1 MQVNDW
7 NDYRAFIVVAQTGQ
21 IARAAKKMG
30 VDATTVGRRIRRLEG
45 QIGYTLFEQT
55 REGQA
60 ITQAGEKL
68 LNAIEVM
75 AAAAD
80 AVQPT
85 APRGSGLSGTLRI
98 SVSEGF
104 GSWFLTR
111 HVPQFVER
119 YPELQLEIV
128 ASSGFLSPSKR
139 EADIAVVLSR
149 PKAGH
154 VIAQKLSSYQL
165 RLYASK
171 SYLARNGQPARLKEL
186 GKEHHLIGYI
196 PDLLYAPELNYLDDL
211 VPGLTPDIRSSSI
224 IAQHRLVAVGA
235 GIGVLPCFIGD
246 MDDTLTSIFPETS
259 ISRNFW
265 LVTHKDNR
273 SLERIKA
280 GKNWLLQITRQN
292 ADLLNPA
299 SSGLG
304 DRI

>member
-30 VDATTVGRRIRRLEG
+30 VDATTVGRRIRRLES
-45 QIGYTLFEQT
+45 QIGYSLFELT

-60 ITQAGEKL
+60 LTQAGEKL
-68 LNAIEVM
+68 LNSIEVM
-75 AAAAD
+75 ASAAD

-85 APRGSGLSGTLRI
+85 APRGSGPSGTLRI

-104 GSWFLTR
+104 GSWFLTK

-119 YPELQLEIV
+119 YPELRLEIV

-139 EADIAVVLSR
+139 EADIAVVMSR
-149 PKAGH
+149 PNAGR
-154 VIAQKLSSYQL
+154 VVAQKLAAYKL

-171 SYLARNGQPARLKEL
+171 SYLDRYGHPLRLKEL

-246 MDDTLTSIFPETS
+246 IDETLTSIFPEHT

-280 GKNWLLQITRQN
+280 GKNWLLQIARQN
-292 ADLLNPA
+292 ADILYPKTEQ
-299 SSGLG
+299 
-304 DRI
+304 

>member
-1 MQVNDW
+1 MQANDW

-30 VDATTVGRRIRRLEG
+30 VDATTVGRRIRRLES
-45 QIGYTLFEQT
+45 QIGYSLFELT

-60 ITQAGEKL
+60 LTQTGEKL

-75 AAAAD
+75 ASAAD
-80 AVQPT
+80 AVQPK

-104 GSWFLTR
+104 GSWFLTK

-119 YPELQLEIV
+119 YPELRLEIV

-154 VIAQKLSSYQL
+154 VVAQKLAPYKL

-171 SYLARNGQPARLKEL
+171 SYLKRYNQPLRLKEL

-246 MDDTLTSIFPETS
+246 IDDSLTSIFPEHT

-280 GKNWLLQITRQN
+280 GKNWLLQIARQN
-292 ADLLNPA
+292 AEILYPKTVP
-299 SSGLG
+299 
-304 DRI
+304 